1 MKKHLSYTLVFLLA
15 GVILV
20 GNPLLGKT
28 ISRDSVRVLLD
39 QSNELAYIQPGLSQ
53 AYAKAAYELTRGM
66 PDPALKSEAAQV
78 VGYSYYDQRKLS
90 LARHYFLEALRLSE
104 AAELGELNEKNHHAL
119 YQLYRRME
127 DFENARKHIE
137 KALAHAK
144 SLGIPRR
151 LAVNHRGLGEL
162 YRELGVADEAIS
174 SLHRAM
180 KVLNQSGNV
189 LDYPLYIDCE
199 TSLGLIYKDLEDFDR
214 AREHLQAA
222 LLLAEQQALPVQSLY
237 AHLNL
242 GLVVKK
248 LADRHPSP
256 DSLYQLASFHN
267 KTALDLAQKQNR
279 KPETA
284 IVLTNMAFLAFERG
298 KLDLADT
305 LLQRSLSLKEEIG
318 NLRSLGYA
326 YWLKGKLA
334 AATQRS
340 PEAIQHYLQAISYAQ
355 QGKDLPLHRDLVDDL
370 SEEYFRTNDL
380 VSYRKNLELK
390 EMLSD
395 SLINLNKAKN
405 IARSEIFFEQDPDF
419 TPLQAQPQGG
429 AAFLG
434 WAQWLLSGLALVCL
448 LLLVYLY
455 YRLRIKEKLIRVVDS
470 QLKESRKRQ
479 ERLNRQ
485 LLAYSQR
492 LANSVTKNK
501 ELLHQLNQS
510 SAASARQ
517 EALEALSRFRISK
530 TEDLRT
536 FRLLFEKAFPGYWE
550 GLLEEVPDLTENER
564 MIAALFKL
572 GYTTQEMAD
581 VLGISY
587 DGTKKARYRLKKK
600 VAARA
605 GQPELAPLSGMWK

>member
-1 MKKHLSYTLVFLLA
+1 MLF
-15 GVILV
+15 
-20 GNPLLGKT
+20 GNPLLGAT
-28 ISRDSVRVLLD
+28 ISKDSVRVLLD
-39 QSNELAYIQPGLSQ
+39 QSNELAYVQPGLSQ
-53 AYAKAAYELTRGM
+53 AYAIAAYELTREM
-66 PDPALKSEAAQV
+66 PDPSLKSEAAQV
-78 VGYSYYDQRKLS
+78 LGYSYYDQRKLL
-90 LARHYFLEALRLSE
+90 LARDYFLEALRWSE

-127 DFENARKHIE
+127 DFENARIHIE

-162 YRELGVADEAIS
+162 YRELGIADKGIA

-180 KVLNQSGNV
+180 KVLNQSGQV

-214 AREHLQAA
+214 AREHLQSA
-222 LLLAEQQALPVQSLY
+222 LLLAEQQELAIQSLY

-334 AATQRS
+334 AANHRS
-340 PEAIQHYLQAISYAQ
+340 QEAIQCYLQAISFAQ
-355 QGKDLPLHRDLVDDL
+355 QGKDLPLHRNLVDDL

-380 VSYRKNLELK
+380 VSYRKSLELK
-390 EMLSD
+390 EKLSD

-405 IARSEIFFEQDPDF
+405 IARSEIFFEQDSDF
-419 TPLQAQPQGG
+419 TPLQAQPHGG
-429 AAFLG
+429 TASSPG

-448 LLLVYLY
+448 LLLVYSY

-485 LLAYSQR
+485 LLAYSER
-492 LANSVTKNK
+492 LANTVTKNK

-536 FRLLFEKAFPGYWE
+536 FRLLFERAFPGYWE
-550 GLLEEVPDLTENER
+550 GLLKEVPDLTENER

-587 DGTKKARYRLKKK
+587 EGTKKARYRLKKK
-600 VAARA
+600 VATRA
-605 GQPELAPLSGMWK
+605 GHPELVQLAGMWK